1 MSPGGFSLRECTSTA
16 SVGAGRGKSRSSS
29 IVCFHLRVKRNA
41 LPDLRWLRF
50 TAAKQEAVR
59 HPPPL
64 CCCSPT
70 LLSCCLTP
78 CTKADA
84 RMQRSPGQYW
94 CSSCCALR
102 YVHSF
107 PSLTSP
113 FTIGTAICAL
123 ALFLMTILLALFSS
137 ALSCLFCIV
146 ILAALPV
153 TNWIAEPSPPTLPEE
168 AHCSVRPSLLSPHM
182 RSLPTPASQ
191 PLSCCTS
198 HPTSAQQGAGWPYGL
213 GQLSRMSLH
222 L

>member
-41 LPDLRWLRF
+41 FPDLRWIRF

-84 RMQRSPGQYW
+84 PMQRSPGQYW
-94 CSSCCALR
+94 CSSCRALR

-153 TNWIAEPSPPTLPEE
+153 TN
-168 AHCSVRPSLLSPHM
+168 
-182 RSLPTPASQ
+182 
-191 PLSCCTS
+191 
-198 HPTSAQQGAGWPYGL
+198 
-213 GQLSRMSLH
+213 
-222 L
+222 